1 MSETQLKSIT
11 RRPDTMPRTNEFDF
25 DPAALRKKY
34 DEERDRRLKLRPE
47 GLAQFIATKGD
58 FESYRKDSYVKF
70 EEREPKTEDVDVVII
85 GGGFAG
91 MLAAVRLIEKG
102 VDNIRIFERGG
113 DFGGTWY
120 WNRYPGAAC
129 DVESYSYLPLLE
141 EMGYMPS
148 TKYAKAPEILEYSR
162 SIARKYG
169 LYERGYLQTRIEEAR
184 FDAATSR
191 WNITT
196 DRGDRIAAKFVIIA
210 SGHYREPKLP
220 GVPGIETFK
229 QHSFHTSRWDYDYT
243 GGSPDSPMVNLK
255 DKVVGIIGTGATA
268 IQCVPHLAKSAKHL
282 YVFQRTPSSVEAR
295 NDHPTD
301 PEWFKSQKPGWHE
314 ERMLNF
320 VLGTRGLAEV
330 DLINDGWTTMT
341 RLVKQLAKPNMTEA
355 EFAQIAQTA
364 NYMIME
370 DVRARVDEI
379 VKDPATAEGLKPWY
393 NWLCKRPCYHD
404 DYLASFN
411 LPNVTLV
418 DTQGRGVERVSE
430 DAAFANGQEFK
441 LDCLVY
447 ATGFDLSPYEKGT
460 AIPVIGRDGAT
471 MAEKWK
477 DGAMTMHGIHVHGF
491 PNFFISGT
499 RQGSWDN
506 NFPYSQEMVATHV
519 AYIIREALDRH
530 LDEVEVTA
538 EAEAEW
544 VAYHESKGAQWMTMW
559 RDCTPS
565 YFNSEGM
572 NNQSNLRDG
581 NFGGGV
587 LEFRDTLKSWRE
599 SCDFPGMALTAKHRA
614 D

>member
-1 MSETQLKSIT
+1 
-11 RRPDTMPRTNEFDF
+11 MPLPEKLDF
-25 DPAALRKKY
+25 DPVALRKKY

-47 GLAQFIATKGD
+47 GLAQFVETKGD
-58 FESYRKDSYVKF
+58 FGRYRKDPYVKF
-70 EEREPKTEDVDVVII
+70 EEREPKTEDVDVIVI

-148 TKYAKAPEILEYSR
+148 AKYAKAPEILEYSR

-169 LYERGYLQTRIEEAR
+169 LYERAYLQTRIEEAR
-184 FDAATSR
+184 YDEAASR

-196 DRGDRIAAKFVIIA
+196 DRGDRLTAKFVVIA

-220 GVPGIETFK
+220 GIPGIETFK

-243 GGSPDSPMVNLK
+243 GGGPDSPMVNLK

-268 IQCVPHLAKSAKHL
+268 IQCIPHLAKWAKHL
-282 YVFQRTPSSVEAR
+282 YVFQRTPSSVEPR

-301 PEWFKSQKPGWHE
+301 PEWFKSQKPGWHQ

-320 VLGTRGLAEV
+320 ALVTRGLAEV
-330 DLINDGWTTMT
+330 DLIQDGWSKMTT
-341 RLVKQLAKPNMTEA
+341 LVKELSRPGMSEA
-355 EFAQIAQTA
+355 EFAEIAQTA
-364 NYMIME
+364 NFMIME
-370 DVRARVDEI
+370 DVRKRVDEV
-379 VKDPATAEGLKPWY
+379 VKDPATAESLKPWY
-393 NWLCKRPCYHD
+393 DWLCKRPCYHD
-404 DYLASFN
+404 DYLPTFN
-411 LPNVTLV
+411 RPNVTLV

-430 DAAFANGQEFK
+430 DAVFANGQEFK

-477 DGAMTMHGIHVHGF
+477 DGALTMHGIHVHGF

-538 EAEAEW
+538 EAEADW
-544 VAYHESKGAQWMTMW
+544 VAYHESKGARWLTMW

-565 YFNSEGM
+565 YFNSEGE

-587 LEFRDTLKSWRE
+587 LEFNDILCQWRE
-599 SCDFPGMALTAKHRA
+599 AGDFPGMKLTSKPKP
-614 D
+614 

>member
-1 MSETQLKSIT
+1 
-11 RRPDTMPRTNEFDF
+11 MPQAVAGFDF
-25 DPAALRKKY
+25 DPVALRKKY
-34 DEERDRRLKLRPE
+34 DEERDKRLKLRPE
-47 GLAQFIATKGD
+47 GLAQFIATKGA
-58 FESYRKDSYVKF
+58 FEHYKTDPYVKF

-148 TKYAKAPEILEYSR
+148 AKYAKAPEILEYSR
-162 SIARKYG
+162 MIARKYG

-184 FDAATSR
+184 FDAANSR

-196 DRGDRIAAKFVIIA
+196 DRGDRISSKFVVIA

-220 GVPGIETFK
+220 GIPGIETFK

-282 YVFQRTPSSVEAR
+282 YVFQRTPSSVEPR

-320 VLGTRGLAEV
+320 VLVTRGLAEV
-330 DLINDGWTTMT
+330 DLIQDGWSKMTT
-341 RLVKQLAKPNMTEA
+341 LVKKLARPNMTEA
-355 EFAQIAQTA
+355 DFAEIAQTA

-411 LPNVTLV
+411 RPNVTLV

-430 DAAFANGQEFK
+430 DAVFANGQEFK

-599 SCDFPGMALTAKHRA
+599 SGEFPGMIQKRKPEGDA
-614 D
+614 

>member
-1 MSETQLKSIT
+1 
-11 RRPDTMPRTNEFDF
+11 MPQRTNGFDF

-34 DEERDRRLKLRPE
+34 DEERDKRLKLRPE
-47 GLAQFIATKGD
+47 GLAQFISTKGD
-58 FESYRKDSYVKF
+58 FEHYKKDPYVKF
-70 EEREPKTEDVDVVII
+70 EEREPRTEDVDVVII

-91 MLAAVRLIEKG
+91 LLAAVRLIEKG
-102 VDNIRIFERGG
+102 VDNVRIFERGG

-148 TKYAKAPEILEYSR
+148 AKYAKAPEILEYSR

-184 FDAATSR
+184 FDAVSSR
-191 WNITT
+191 WNVTT
-196 DRGDRIAAKFVIIA
+196 DRGDRISAKFVIIA

-220 GVPGIETFK
+220 GIPGIETFK

-243 GGSPDSPMVNLK
+243 GGSPDSPLVGLK

-301 PEWFKSQKPGWHE
+301 PEWFKSQEPGWHQ

-330 DLINDGWTTMT
+330 DLIKDGWTRMST
-341 RLVKQLAKPNMTEA
+341 LVKKLKKPNMTEA
-355 EFAQIAQTA
+355 EFAEIAQTA

-370 DVRARVDEI
+370 DVRARVDEV

-393 NWLCKRPCYHD
+393 DWLCKRPCYHD
-404 DYLASFN
+404 EYLDAFN
-411 LPNVTLV
+411 RPNVTLV
-418 DTQGRGVERVSE
+418 DTQGRGVERISE

-477 DGAMTMHGIHVHGF
+477 EGALTMHGIHVHGF

-538 EAEAEW
+538 EAEADW
-544 VAYHESKGAQWMTMW
+544 VRYHESKGAQWMTIW
-559 RDCTPS
+559 RNCTPS
-565 YFNSEGM
+565 YFNSEGTH
-572 NNQSNLRDG
+572 NQSNLRDG

-587 LEFRDTLKSWRE
+587 LEFQATLKSWRE
-599 SCDFPGMALTAKHRA
+599 TGELPGRMQKQKPEGRA
-614 D
+614 

>member
-1 MSETQLKSIT
+1 
-11 RRPDTMPRTNEFDF
+11 MPRSDERAF

-47 GLAQFIATKGD
+47 GLAQFVATKGE
-58 FESYRKDSYVKF
+58 FEHYKKDPYVKF
-70 EEREPKTEDVDVVII
+70 EEREPKTESVDVVII

-148 TKYAKAPEILEYSR
+148 AKYAKAPEILEYSR

-184 FDAATSR
+184 FDAAHSR
-191 WNITT
+191 WDITT
-196 DRGDRIAAKFVIIA
+196 DRGDRLTSKFVIIA

-220 GVPGIETFK
+220 GIPGIETFK

-282 YVFQRTPSSVEAR
+282 YVFQRTPSSVEER

-320 VLGTRGLAEV
+320 VLVTRGLAEV
-330 DLINDGWTTMT
+330 DLIQDGWSKMTT
-341 RLVKQLAKPNMTEA
+341 LVKQLAKPDMTEA
-355 EFAQIAQTA
+355 DFAQIAQTA

-370 DVRARVDEI
+370 DVRARVDEV

-430 DAAFANGQEFK
+430 DAVFANGQELK

-460 AIPVIGRDGAT
+460 AIPVIGRDGET

-530 LDEVEVTA
+530 IDEVEVTA

-544 VAYHESKGAQWMTMW
+544 VAYHESKGAMWMTMW

-565 YFNSEGM
+565 YFNSEGT
-572 NNQSNLRDG
+572 NNQTNLRDG

-587 LEFRDTLKSWRE
+587 LEFRDTLKAWRE
-599 SCDFPGMALTAKHRA
+599 AGDFPGMIAQ
-614 D
+614 